1 MVNFT
6 SSPAA
11 ASPQF
16 AAPSAVPP
24 ARMSLSRCLSSD
36 GTINIEKYRL
46 YRQSADAAFCWR
58 SSVAMAM
65 DGELNTH
72 RIDRMVVAPLPKA
85 KLKRAPR
92 GVLTRKDTEDGP
104 LKIIWPEDS
113 LWYKAYLRNFLMLEP
128 KSSWRRNSA
137 RDFDFPIPIFCNW

>member
-36 GTINIEKYRL
+36 GTINIEKYQL
-46 YRQSADAAFCWR
+46 YRQSLAAVFWWH
-58 SSVAMAM
+58 SLVAMNSLL
-65 DGELNTH
+65 DGEFNTH
-72 RIDRMVVAPLPKA
+72 RVNRMVAAPPA
-85 KLKRAPR
+85 KLA
-92 GVLTRKDTEDGP
+92 
-104 LKIIWPEDS
+104 S
-113 LWYKAYLRNFLMLEP
+113 
-128 KSSWRRNSA
+128 NSA
-137 RDFDFPIPIFCNW
+137 